1 VQSNKTVV
9 YFLIK
14 FLGVYAILFVLYAWY
29 LQKNQIKSPYFACAP
44 ITKNVADQ
52 TKRLLNYVG
61 YKVDMQQ
68 HTKEV
73 SINVLVSDKPV
84 ARIIEGCNSISII
97 ILYIAFI
104 IAFKGSFKNT
114 VLFII
119 GGSLLIYYFNIV
131 RIAIISIAIYKYPE
145 YEKTLHEII
154 FPLLIYGLTF
164 LLWFIWVKK
173 ITSLKK

>member
-1 VQSNKTVV
+1 MQSNKSVI

-14 FLGVYAILFVLYAWY
+14 FFGVYALLFVLYAWY
-29 LQKNQIKSPYFACAP
+29 LNENQVKKPYFACAP
-44 ITKNVADQ
+44 ITKNVANQ
-52 TKRLLNYVG
+52 TENLLNFVG
-61 YKVDMQQ
+61 YHVSMEQ

-73 SINVLVSDKPV
+73 SINILVNDKPV
-84 ARIIEGCNSISII
+84 ARIIEGCNSVSII

-119 GGSLLIYYFNIV
+119 AGSLLIYYFNIV

-173 ITSLKK
+173 FASFKR

>member
-1 VQSNKTVV
+1 M
-9 YFLIK
+9 IK
-14 FLGVYAILFVLYAWY
+14 FFGVYALLFVLYAWY
-29 LQKNQIKSPYFACAP
+29 LNENQVKKPYFACAP
-44 ITKNVADQ
+44 ITKNVANQ
-52 TKRLLNYVG
+52 TENLLNFVG
-61 YKVDMQQ
+61 YHVSMEQ

-73 SINVLVSDKPV
+73 SINILVNDKPV
-84 ARIIEGCNSISII
+84 ARIIEGCNSVSII

-119 GGSLLIYYFNIV
+119 AGSLLIYYFNIV

-173 ITSLKK
+173 FASFKR